1 MIVTWCAEVEEKY
14 EGPRLEEEISADFM
28 QEMMD
33 WLRNQKL
40 LHKKYAF
47 KVSQK
52 VSDQKIHSPDWSIW
66 GHSIVCTIFADNTR
80 SFETIPGSA

>member
-1 MIVTWCAEVEEKY
+1 MEEKY

-52 VSDQKIHSPDWSIW
+52 VSDQKIYSAYCRLI
-66 GHSIVCTIFADNTR
+66 GQYEAIV
-80 SFETIPGSA
+80 